1 MFLLYDVFVWM
12 DLFSQ
17 KEMPVPFKEK
27 KNKLPN
33 KKQNMVKCSR
43 SKRAKTEKQPT

>member
-1 MFLLYDVFVWM
+1 MFLLYVRFVWM

-17 KEMPVPFKEK
+17 KEISAPFRK

-33 KKQNMVKCSR
+33 KKQNMAKWSR
-43 SKRAKTEKQPT
+43 SKKVKTEKEPT

>member
-1 MFLLYDVFVWM
+1 MFLLYAVFVWM

-17 KEMPVPFKEK
+17 KEIPVPFKE

-43 SKRAKTEKQPT
+43 SKRVKTEKQPT